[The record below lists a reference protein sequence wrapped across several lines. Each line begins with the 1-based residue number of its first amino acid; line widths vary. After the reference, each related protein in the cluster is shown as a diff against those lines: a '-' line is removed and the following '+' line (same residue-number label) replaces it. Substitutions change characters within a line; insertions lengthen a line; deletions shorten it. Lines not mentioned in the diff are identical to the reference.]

1 MNIFK
6 KFKFPSFSDILLA
19 ALGAVFCGLGCGFIN
34 FASYGMDSIGLF
46 YDGIRNILKLSPSQI
61 GTASYVVCII
71 LSIFLWFADRKYVSI
86 GSVIYI
92 LMYGAF
98 ANIGTIIWEKMIPD
112 SNMYI
117 RIVVALLGLLVLYIG
132 LGIYIAI
139 DIGVDAFTGVM
150 LWICDVTKKDMKIV
164 KVLFDIGLT
173 LIGLFLGGTIG
184 VVTVLSILVG
194 GVSIDFF
201 TKKIRK
207 IYFGRKIGK
216 YKDEVK

>member
-19 ALGAVFCGLGCGFIN
+19 ALGAVLCGLGCGFIN

-71 LSIFLWFADRKYVSI
+71 ISIFLWFADRKYVSI

-184 VVTVLSILVG
+184 VVTVISILVG

>member
-19 ALGAVFCGLGCGFIN
+19 ALGAVLCGLGCGFIN

-71 LSIFLWFADRKYVSI
+71 LSIFLWFADRKYVSV

-173 LIGLFLGGTIG
+173 LIGLLLGGTIG
-184 VVTVLSILVG
+184 VVTVISILVG

>member
-19 ALGAVFCGLGCGFIN
+19 ALGAVLCGLGCGFIN

-150 LWICDVTKKDMKIV
+150 LWICVFIKKDMKIV

>member
-19 ALGAVFCGLGCGFIN
+19 ALGAVLCGLGCGFIN

-98 ANIGTIIWEKMIPD
+98 ANIGTIIWEKIIPD

>member
-19 ALGAVFCGLGCGFIN
+19 ALGAVLCGLGCGFIN

-184 VVTVLSILVG
+184 VVTVISILVG